1 MAQKQEFSSL
11 TDSEHKVRRGSSP
24 SYIEQ
29 QQIRMDD
36 QDENKQAQ
44 MDIQQSN
51 KMMLLMQRLLAKQD
65 LLLDENKEINQEM
78 ATQQFTINNLTQTI
92 EAIQVSNALCHNV
105 LPTKTSSLTTAP
117 LWQSTSSVIMNMES
131 SLKEQAV
138 KQLHSK
144 RINQL
149 LDSTPFTGSASQ
161 EVSDWINNFSNKCDQ
176 VQLDDA
182 QRLSVVIDLL
192 KGNDT
197 LWYDTYK
204 DTIHDWVT
212 LKNKLTT
219 YFKLVTGTDHFQL
232 EQKLYNRRRQ
242 TNELAIDY
250 CHNVLR
256 LCSKVNKYMDD
267 ETRLK
272 HLTKGLNAAA
282 QLHMDLKSP
291 ATLEEFLQALI
302 KYDKWQEE
310 EKNQVRAT
318 ISFDNRRHIATT
330 TTQQPFIQQQPYS
343 SIPQQQY
350 NSPQHQYNN
359 SSQQP
364 RHQQHYTTYASH
376 QPQHNN
382 RGVCDGHTSFPQSHP
397 SLIIIGTIVNGT
409 LIHAM
414 LDTGA
419 TTSLI
424 SQTELDLITHPPI
437 QQIQT
442 TAVLGDGKTKI
453 IVSGAVELTIT
464 INDIATI
471 ITALI
476 VDSLG
481 ANLILGMDWCKSNN
495 VNVNIGKKQ
504 VEINHPKY
512 GITITPFLNSGSADV
527 RLAECITLL
536 PHHEHIVKI
545 YVPISSA
552 NLVSFLP
559 DIKKCAKL
567 NVQVSDAFVEIKDF
581 SFYVC
586 IYNPNKNIYK
596 LASTKK
602 IGSIHYQS
610 NDEMMYSIL
619 NTDKQSSMT
628 EQSTQLNSIQTN
640 EQQESLKLSLLENT
654 LQELVMHIGDK
665 YNRNDFPKILRQ
677 NERSFDNSKMTR
689 AKTKIHH
696 TINTGD
702 HLPTSVRPYYKTV
715 QQRKEVQQEVGM
727 LLDQGILRPSN
738 SPWSSPVLLKRK
750 PD

>member
-1 MAQKQEFSSL
+1 
-11 TDSEHKVRRGSSP
+11 
-24 SYIEQ
+24 
-29 QQIRMDD
+29 
-36 QDENKQAQ
+36 
-44 MDIQQSN
+44 
-51 KMMLLMQRLLAKQD
+51 
-65 LLLDENKEINQEM
+65 
-78 ATQQFTINNLTQTI
+78 
-92 EAIQVSNALCHNV
+92 IQVSNALCHNV

-192 KGNDT
+192 KGNDK

-419 TTSLI
+419 TTSII

-602 IGSIHYQS
+602 LGSIHYQS

-738 SPWSSPVLLKRK
+738 SPWSSPVLLKRE
-750 PD
+750 PDGTYRFLVDFRRLNSITKKDSYPQPS